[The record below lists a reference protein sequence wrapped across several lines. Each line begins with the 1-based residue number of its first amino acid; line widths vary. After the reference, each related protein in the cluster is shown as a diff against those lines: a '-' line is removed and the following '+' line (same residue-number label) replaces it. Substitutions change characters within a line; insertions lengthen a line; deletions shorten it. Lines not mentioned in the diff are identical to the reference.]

1 MRGLGLVMKSPAD
14 IPYTNAPSHRHN
26 SDGLPTSNGSTVSI
40 CLVGG
45 RTIIRQ
51 AIRQL
56 LESPDISVAW
66 AFDDEQALARAVA
79 AGQADGL
86 DLIVLIPGDN
96 GLSSFN
102 RLGDMLASEQATP
115 PVVVLGEQLS
125 RGQIYGALRMGAK
138 AYVTLNSQPEELR
151 QAIHLAAEGKMH
163 LSRDA
168 AEMMLSDIS
177 NAHHPARAAGG
188 TVNAQL
194 SAREIEV
201 VQLLCDGLSSKQIA
215 ARLHLAPK
223 TVENHRYNIY
233 RKCRVESIAGLI
245 RYAVQHGM
253 ATL

>member
-1 MRGLGLVMKSPAD
+1 
-14 IPYTNAPSHRHN
+14 
-26 SDGLPTSNGSTVSI
+26 
-40 CLVGG
+40 
-45 RTIIRQ
+45 
-51 AIRQL
+51 
-56 LESPDISVAW
+56 VAW
-66 AFDDEQALARAVA
+66 AFDDEQAFARAAA
-79 AGQADGL
+79 AGQADGP
-86 DLIVLIPGDN
+86 DLIVLLPDGK
-96 GLSSFN
+96 GPSSFN
-102 RLGDMLASEQATP
+102 RFGDMLPSTQAPP

-177 NAHHPARAAGG
+177 SAHHPSRSAGDVVDAR
-188 TVNAQL
+188 L
-194 SAREIEV
+194 SARETEV

-215 ARLHLAPK
+215 ARLNLAPK

-233 RKCRVESIAGLI
+233 RKCQVESIAGLI
-245 RYAVQHGM
+245 RFAVQHGL

>member
-1 MRGLGLVMKSPAD
+1 MKSPAD
-14 IPYTNAPSHRHN
+14 IPYANAPSRRHN
-26 SDGLPTSNGSTVSI
+26 SDGSPTTNGSAVAI
-40 CLVGG
+40 CLIGG
-45 RTIIRQ
+45 RTIVRL
-51 AIRQL
+51 AIGKL

-66 AFDDEQALARAVA
+66 AFDDEQAFARAAA

-86 DLIVLIPGDN
+86 DLIVLIPDGK
-96 GLSSFN
+96 GLSNFN
-102 RLGDMLASEQATP
+102 RLGDMLASDQIAP

-138 AYVTLNSQPEELR
+138 AYVSLNSQPEELR

-177 NAHHPARAAGG
+177 SAHHPSRVDGVMG
-188 TVNAQL
+188 NTHL
-194 SAREIEV
+194 SPRENEV

-233 RKCRVESIAGLI
+233 RKCHVESIAGLI
-245 RYAVQHGM
+245 RFAVQHGM